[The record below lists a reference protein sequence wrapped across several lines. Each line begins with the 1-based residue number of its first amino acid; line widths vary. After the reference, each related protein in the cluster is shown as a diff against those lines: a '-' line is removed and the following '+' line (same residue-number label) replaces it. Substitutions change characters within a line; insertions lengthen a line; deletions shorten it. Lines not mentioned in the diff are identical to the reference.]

1 MELSVINTKQPSI
14 GELSSVRRGRAEQ
27 IENPDYDSDHP
38 DDQPKFLYEYHP
50 LPDEVMQ
57 LFIDNMIRI
66 GRTIES
72 ESGIPS
78 SGLRTTVYELQTEFD
93 INVFKK

>member
-1 MELSVINTKQPSI
+1 M
-14 GELSSVRRGRAEQ
+14 RA
-27 IENPDYDSDHP
+27 
-38 DDQPKFLYEYHP
+38 
-50 LPDEVMQ
+50 MQ